1 MFRALLGPARWRK
14 SNVDEVSAAGT
25 LAQSFFDAL
34 ECGDIDAVARCY
46 HDEVV
51 IWHNTD
57 RAETSKADN
66 LAVLAKFIE
75 IAPVRT
81 YEDRRLR
88 LFPGGFVHQ
97 HVLHMT
103 TPDGRRHQLAACLV
117 CAVRDGQIVR
127 LDEYFDSA
135 ELHWLSEI

>member
-1 MFRALLGPARWRK
+1 MG
-14 SNVDEVSAAGT
+14 EVIAVER
-25 LAQSFFDAL
+25 LAQSFFDAI
-34 ECGDIDAVARCY
+34 ECGDIDALARCY

-57 RAETSKADN
+57 RVETTKADN

-75 IAPVRT
+75 IVPVRR
-81 YEDRRLR
+81 YENRRLR

-103 TPDGRRHQLAACLV
+103 THDGRRHQLAACLV

-135 ELHWLSEI
+135 DLRILRRTAAI